1 MIRTLVNK
9 RTIEFAR
16 FIAAFVLAV
25 TLGVGAASAGEPFTP
40 DETKAI
46 EKILRDYILKNP
58 GIIIDAAE
66 ILGKKQ
72 EAAARDRTRRIIL
85 ARKDELF
92 KDPAS
97 PVGGNPSGDV
107 TIVEFFDYQCSYC
120 KRVFPRLQKLLAD
133 DGNLRF
139 VFKEFPILGPNSV
152 FAARAALAARKQGEK
167 RYVAFHEVMM
177 ASRGRLSKASV
188 FRFAKEVGLEVER
201 LKGDMEDDDINEM
214 IRRNLELASAL
225 NINGT
230 PAFVIGDTIVRG
242 AVGIKTLKS
251 LVERVRKTGFSKLL

>member
-1 MIRTLVNK
+1 MTPKLGKKPAVK
-9 RTIEFAR
+9 FAR

-58 GIIIDAAE
+58 EIIIDAAE

-139 VFKEFPILGPNSV
+139 VFKEFPILGRNSV
-152 FAARAALAARKQGEK
+152 FAARAALAARMQGEK
-167 RYVAFHEVMM
+167 RYVAFHKVMM
-177 ASRGRLSKASV
+177 ASRGSLSKAKV
-188 FRFAKEVGLEVER
+188 FLFAKNAGLDVER
-201 LKGDMEDDDINEM
+201 LRRDLEDDDINEM
-214 IRRNLELASAL
+214 IRRNLKLADAL
-225 NINGT
+225 TIKGT

-251 LVERVRKTGFSKLL
+251 LVERARKTGFSKLL

>member
-1 MIRTLVNK
+1 MIRILVNK
-9 RTIEFAR
+9 RTVEFAR
-16 FIAAFVLAV
+16 FIAVLVLAV
-25 TLGVGAASAGEPFTP
+25 TLGVGAASAGELFTP
-40 DETKAI
+40 DKTKAI
-46 EKILRDYILKNP
+46 EKIVRDFILKNP
-58 GIIIDAAE
+58 EIILDAVK

-72 EAAARDRTRRIIL
+72 ETTASERARRTIL

-107 TIVEFFDYQCSYC
+107 TIVEFFDYQCGYC

-139 VFKEFPILGPNSV
+139 VFKEFPILGRNSV

-167 RYVAFHEVMM
+167 RYVAFHKLMM
-177 ASRGRLSKASV
+177 ASKGGLGKAKV
-188 FRFAKEVGLEVER
+188 FRFAKEAGLEVER
-201 LKGDMEDDDINEM
+201 LKGDMEDEDINEM
-214 IRRNLELASAL
+214 IRRNLKLADTL
-225 NINGT
+225 TINGT

>member
-1 MIRTLVNK
+1 MIRILVNK
-9 RTIEFAR
+9 RTVQFAR
-16 FIAAFVLAV
+16 FIAVLVLAV

-58 GIIIDAAE
+58 EIIKDAAE
-66 ILGKKQ
+66 ILGEKQ
-72 EAAARDRTRRIIL
+72 EAAARDRARRTIL

-97 PVGGNPSGDV
+97 PVDGNPSGDV
-107 TIVEFFDYQCSYC
+107 TIVEFFDYQCGYC

-139 VFKEFPILGPNSV
+139 VFKEFPILGRNSV

-167 RYVAFHEVMM
+167 QYVAFHKVMM
-177 ASRGRLSKASV
+177 ASKGGLSKARV
-188 FRFAKEVGLEVER
+188 FRFAMDAGLDIER
-201 LKGDMEDDDINEM
+201 LKGDMEGDDINEM
-214 IRRNLELASAL
+214 IRRNLKLADTL
-225 NINGT
+225 TINGT

-242 AVGIKTLKS
+242 AAGIKTLKS
-251 LVERVRKTGFSKLL
+251 LVERARKTGFSKLL